1 MQLYGQ
7 IASVSSPSNL
17 PVFHYRSRQLGVHLA
32 VAIVNLSYSF
42 LRDAERKISLSKS
55 RIP

>member
-7 IASVSSPSNL
+7 IASVSSPLN
-17 PVFHYRSRQLGVHLA
+17 PTVFHSRSRQLGVHLA
-32 VAIVNLSYSF
+32 IAIVSLSYSF
-42 LRDAERKISLSKS
+42 LRDAERKISLSRS